1 MTIEEILNKLASS
14 EELKEAVPVIQELV
28 NKEAQSATQVKQLN
42 RQIEVSHVASKVGAN
57 AQVLLDLIPTEVQI
71 NPDGTVQTQDGKTQT
86 LVDYVKADPK
96 LNLYQA
102 SIFGATTQTPVVTQP
117 VSIPGSILSGRSQ
130 SSEPLSPTAQA
141 LKQLKAQQNNNAESV
156 LARFNK

>member
-1 MTIEEILNKLASS
+1 MDIQEILAKLEAS
-14 EELKEAVPVIQELV
+14 EELKAAAPVIQALV
-28 NKEAQSATQVKQLN
+28 DKEAQASNQVKQLN
-42 RQIEVSHVASKVGAN
+42 RQIEVANVASKVGGN
-57 AQVLLDLIPTEVQI
+57 AQVLLDLLPQDLQL
-71 NPDGTVQTQDGKTQT
+71 NQDGTVQTQDGKTQT

-141 LKQLKAQQNNNAESV
+141 LKQLKAQQNTNAESV